1 MVEAFSVTDVG
12 KKRQINQDCISIS
25 VKPVGNLP
33 NLFLLADGMGGHK
46 AGDYASRF
54 AIDTVK
60 KEVNV
65 SPQTNPVHIFAE
77 AIEYANAHLY
87 EKSQSDKNF
96 SGMGTTLIAATC
108 IENKLSVANIGD
120 SRLYLIRQN
129 KMVQVTKDHSYV
141 AELVQQGGIGREEA
155 KNHPKKN
162 YITRAVGAFEKANA
176 DYFYVETKPGDV
188 ILICSDGL
196 TNMLSDEE
204 ILSMIYQEEDLE
216 FTCNKLVQAAN
227 EKGGFDNIS
236 VILARTEKTEK
247 TERSVQVY
255 D

>member
-1 MVEAFSVTDVG
+1 MVKAYSVTDIG
-12 KKRQINQDCISIS
+12 KKRQINQDCVDISLT
-25 VKPVGNLP
+25 PVGNLP

-46 AGDYASRF
+46 AGDYASRY

-77 AIEYANAHLY
+77 AIEYANTHLY
-87 EKSQSDKNF
+87 EKSLSDVNF
-96 SGMGTTLIAATC
+96 RGMGTTLVAATC
-108 IENKLSVANIGD
+108 IDNKLNVANIGD
-120 SRLYLIRQN
+120 SRLYLVRQN
-129 KMVQVTKDHSYV
+129 KMVQVTRDHSYV
-141 AELVQQGGIGREEA
+141 AELVQQGGIDRETA
-155 KNHPKKN
+155 KNHPKRN

-176 DYFYVETKPGDV
+176 DFFYVETKPGDV

-204 ILSMIYQEEDLE
+204 ILSIIYQEEDLE

-227 EKGGFDNIS
+227 EKGGIDNIS
-236 VILARTEKTEK
+236 VILVKTAEAGK
-247 TERSVQVY
+247 ESAGL
-255 D
+255 

>member
-1 MVEAFSVTDVG
+1 MIEAFSVTDVG
-12 KKRQINQDCISIS
+12 KKRQINQDCVDIS
-25 VKPVGNLP
+25 VTSVGNLP
-33 NLFLLADGMGGHK
+33 NLLLLADGMGGHK
-46 AGDYASRF
+46 AGDYASRY
-54 AIDTVK
+54 AIDTIK

-65 SPQTNPVHIFAE
+65 SPETNPVHIFAE

-87 EKSQSDKNF
+87 EKSLSDMNF
-96 SGMGTTLIAATC
+96 RGMGTTLIAATC
-108 IENKLSVANIGD
+108 MDHKLNVANIGD
-120 SRLYLIRQN
+120 SRLYLVRQN

-141 AELVQQGGIGREEA
+141 AELIQQGGIDREAA

-176 DYFYVETKPGDV
+176 DYFYVETKPGDI

-204 ILSMIYQEEDLE
+204 ILSIIYQEEDLE

-236 VILARTEKTEK
+236 VILAKVVEAGKE
-247 TERSVQVY
+247 SAGL
-255 D
+255 

>member
-1 MVEAFSVTDVG
+1 MVVAYSVTDVG
-12 KKRQINQDCISIS
+12 KKRQINQDCVDIS

-33 NLFLLADGMGGHK
+33 NLLLLADGMGGHK
-46 AGDYASRF
+46 AGDYASRYV
-54 AIDTVK
+54 IDTMK

-65 SPQTNPVHIFAE
+65 SPETNPIHIFAE

-87 EKSQSDKNF
+87 EKSLKDPNF
-96 SGMGTTLIAATC
+96 NGMGTTLIAATC
-108 IENKLSVANIGD
+108 VDHKLSVANIGD

-141 AELVQQGGIGREEA
+141 AELVQQGGIDREAA

-162 YITRAVGAFEKANA
+162 FITRAVGAFEKANA
-176 DYFYVETKPGDV
+176 DYFYVETKPGDM

-204 ILSMIYQEEDLE
+204 ILAIVYQEEDLE
-216 FTCNKLVQAAN
+216 FACNKLVQAAN

-236 VILARTEKTEK
+236 VILARTIEAGKENK
-247 TERSVQVY
+247 SL
-255 D
+255 

>member
-1 MVEAFSVTDVG
+1 MLEAFSISDVG
-12 KKRQINQDCISIS
+12 RKRKINQDCVDIS
-25 VKPVGNLP
+25 VRPVGNLP
-33 NLFLLADGMGGHK
+33 NLLLLADGMGGHK
-46 AGDYASRF
+46 AGDYASRYT
-54 AIDTVK
+54 IDTMK

-65 SPQTNPVHIFAE
+65 SPETNPVHIFAE
-77 AIEYANAHLY
+77 AIEYANTHLY
-87 EKSQSDKNF
+87 EKSISNINF
-96 SGMGTTLIAATC
+96 QGMGTTLVAATC
-108 IENKLSVANIGD
+108 IDDKLNVANIGD

-141 AELVQQGGIGREEA
+141 AELIQKGGIDKETA

-176 DYFYVETKPGDV
+176 DYFYVETKVGDI

-204 ILSMIYQEEDLE
+204 ILTTIYQENDLE
-216 FTCNKLVQAAN
+216 LSCSKLVQAAN
-227 EKGGFDNIS
+227 DKGGLDNIS
-236 VILARTEKTEK
+236 VILARTVEAGKENPI
-247 TERSVQVY
+247 Y